1 MEEMI
6 MDDKNR
12 SSLIE
17 QLAMS
22 MGAVSESSTKFDQT
36 RYDASTGTM
45 YCNGVKFSKNV
56 VDDALNYFRR
66 MQAQANASG
75 TREMQNIG
83 VYYQIAVECIIMM
96 QKGQEQDNKDQQ

>member
-1 MEEMI
+1 
-6 MDDKNR
+6 MDEKSR
-12 SSLIE
+12 SNLIE

-22 MGAVSESSTKFDQT
+22 MGAVTESQVRMDQT
-36 RYDASTGTM
+36 RYDSSTGTL

-75 TREMQNIG
+75 SREMQNIG
-83 VYYQIAVECIIMM
+83 VYYQIAVECIMLTEN
-96 QKGQEQDNKDQQ
+96 GQTGIGGEEKK